1 MARSSGWLETPQSVG
16 KSCAEAD
23 SRVCTKFSVEGETL
37 CPPTDG
43 LKTCA
48 RLLYLTVMIQRDF
61 PPLIPLSSKLSEH
74 LYNLCLFEPWYTM
87 ARCQNR
93 KCLAIELDTI
103 KKESRRQ
110 HYKIEIA
117 TRKLHRLQDREQEV
131 RQQQAALKRE
141 LAASLEAT
149 HLGCRE
155 APFEISDSEDE
166 KIELKREKDEIQE
179 EANGLDSS
187 LEVQVSGFFELIEA
201 LD

>member
-1 MARSSGWLETPQSVG
+1 
-16 KSCAEAD
+16 
-23 SRVCTKFSVEGETL
+23 
-37 CPPTDG
+37 
-43 LKTCA
+43 
-48 RLLYLTVMIQRDF
+48 
-61 PPLIPLSSKLSEH
+61 
-74 LYNLCLFEPWYTM
+74 M

-149 HLGCRE
+149 HLGSRE